1 MGQRFITKK
10 VQKVFVHTYI
20 QENNKVK
27 DSIVMNDEE
36 KIIKAEEILTQTMS
50 NEKNIKRVKKEKGL
64 IERTESSKIVITE
77 DNRQVLND

>member
-10 VQKVFVHTYI
+10 VQKVFVHPYI

-36 KIIKAEEILTQTMS
+36 KIIKAEEILTQTIS

>member
-1 MGQRFITKK
+1 MGQIFITKK
-10 VQKVFVHTYI
+10 VQKVFVHPYI